1 MDAQSQRNAADTDRG
16 YDEPPLSDATLW
28 TEEPVGRPR
37 MPDPVR
43 ASAVRAVLIASV
55 TLIEAM
61 VAMLGAAAG
70 TWITAPA
77 LLCTVVS
84 TVVATW
90 AVLDVW
96 VTRQVWNQRH
106 GVLSSPSTAA
116 RPRRLR
122 RGSPARRGVGKVRG
136 PARRRVAGLR

>member
-1 MDAQSQRNAADTDRG
+1 MDTQSQLNAADADRG
-16 YDEPPLSDATLW
+16 DAPPLSGGTLW
-28 TEEPVGRPR
+28 TEEAVGRRR

-70 TWITAPA
+70 AWITAPA

-84 TVVATW
+84 TIVATW

-96 VTRQVWNQRH
+96 VTRQVWNQRN
-106 GVLSSPSTAA
+106 GVVSSPSSAA
-116 RPRRLR
+116 RQRRVR
-122 RGSPARRGVGKVRG
+122 RGSPDRREVGAVRA

>member
-1 MDAQSQRNAADTDRG
+1 MDIDHG
-16 YDEPPLSDATLW
+16 YDEPPLPGGTLW
-28 TEEPVGRPR
+28 TEEPVGRRR

-43 ASAVRAVLIASV
+43 ASAVRAVLIVSV

-70 TWITAPA
+70 AWITAPA

-96 VTRQVWNQRH
+96 VTRQVWIQRH
-106 GVLSSPSTAA
+106 GVVSSPSDAA
-116 RPRRLR
+116 RPRRPR
-122 RGSPARRGVGKVRG
+122 RGSPARRGSAEVRAA
-136 PARRRVAGLR
+136 ARRGVAGLR

>member
-1 MDAQSQRNAADTDRG
+1 MNAQSHSTAPDTDG
-16 YDEPPLSDATLW
+16 GPEQPPLGGSTLW
-28 TEEPVGRPR
+28 TEEPLGRPR

-43 ASAVRAVLIASV
+43 ESAVRAVLIASV

-70 TWITAPA
+70 AWITAPA
-77 LLCTVVS
+77 LLCTLVS

-106 GVLSSPSTAA
+106 GVVSSPSSAA
-116 RPRRLR
+116 RPRRVR
-122 RGSPARRGVGKVRG
+122 RGRMRRGRIRVRVRNG
-136 PARRRVAGLR
+136 PRSLSEA

>member
-1 MDAQSQRNAADTDRG
+1 MNAQPHSTAPDTADSPG
-16 YDEPPLSDATLW
+16 QSPFGGSTLW

-43 ASAVRAVLIASV
+43 ESAVRAVLIASV

-70 TWITAPA
+70 AWVTAPA

-84 TVVATW
+84 TIVATW

-106 GVLSSPSTAA
+106 GVVSTPSSAA
-116 RPRRLR
+116 RPRR
-122 RGSPARRGVGKVRG
+122 ARRGRIGVRVRNG
-136 PARRRVAGLR
+136 PRSLSEA